1 MSIKIQDLPDV
12 VEIALLLN
20 LEKDE
25 AVPAAELKQRIDKI
39 CGENSCIDSRDFNKA
54 SDRMMSDRLITGR
67 NGLVKLTKRGAS
79 LGRDWRNLLL
89 KREPTLEVVAGLTDG
104 SVTGLVVILSAFT
117 ASLAPS
123 IAIFAALL
131 TLSSV
136 AITNFSSFLLGG
148 ITEDISDMI
157 TLESLLNH
165 SLSDIPSIKE
175 RDKSLRLL
183 KELFVL
189 LHRQISR
196 ANIYAATL
204 CCTTTLLAGF
214 IPIVVYL
221 TLPKPFNIVLSLCIV
236 AVTVGFFLV
245 HYRSKRT
252 KVHWKVTLLE
262 TIVIIL
268 IAVFASLLLGAGGI

>member
-165 SLSDIPSIKE
+165 GLSNVLASRSETSRLDYL
-175 RDKSLRLL
+175 KS
-183 KELFVL
+183 F
-189 LHRQISR
+189 
-196 ANIYAATL
+196 L
-204 CCTTTLLAGF
+204 CSCTG
-214 IPIVVYL
+214 
-221 TLPKPFNIVLSLCIV
+221 
-236 AVTVGFFLV
+236 
-245 HYRSKRT
+245 R
-252 KVHWKVTLLE
+252 
-262 TIVIIL
+262 
-268 IAVFASLLLGAGGI
+268 

>member
-1 MSIKIQDLPDV
+1 M
-12 VEIALLLN
+12 
-20 LEKDE
+20 
-25 AVPAAELKQRIDKI
+25 
-39 CGENSCIDSRDFNKA
+39 
-54 SDRMMSDRLITGR
+54 
-67 NGLVKLTKRGAS
+67 
-79 LGRDWRNLLL
+79 
-89 KREPTLEVVAGLTDG
+89 
-104 SVTGLVVILSAFT
+104 
-117 ASLAPS
+117 
-123 IAIFAALL
+123 
-131 TLSSV
+131 
-136 AITNFSSFLLGG
+136 
-148 ITEDISDMI
+148 
-157 TLESLLNH
+157 
-165 SLSDIPSIKE
+165 
-175 RDKSLRLL
+175 
-183 KELFVL
+183 L